1 MTTTTPTIIWR
12 GDPIIE
18 GGVAEHEFTV
28 MGERDI
34 ITGVMWSPPEIPVG
48 SPLVLIGHGGG
59 GHKKAATVVPN
70 GRGFVLE
77 HGITAVCI
85 DAPGHG
91 ERGGALGRTPE
102 YYALWSNAEEM
113 TDHATS
119 DWQRVLSALLA
130 RGSFDPE
137 RVGWSGMS
145 MGSMVGVPYLAAE
158 PRIRAAAI
166 GLCGTSGD
174 TPGRGTIG
182 QVLIHTAPRVT
193 VPLIFMLQWDDERFM
208 REGAFH
214 LFELLGSRDKRLV
227 AHLGAHGEMPPEGR
241 TQARAFLAERLRA

>member
-1 MTTTTPTIIWR
+1 MTTTTPTIAWR
-12 GDPIIE
+12 GAPSTE
-18 GGVAEHEFTV
+18 GGVTAREFTV
-28 MGERDI
+28 EGERDV
-34 ITGVMWSPPEIPVG
+34 ITGVMWSPPQIPAG

-59 GHKKAATVVPN
+59 AHKQGATVVPN

-102 YYALWSNAEEM
+102 YYALWADAQQM

-119 DWQRVLSALLA
+119 DWRRVLTALLET
-130 RGSFDPE
+130 GSFDPD

-145 MGSMVGVPYLAAE
+145 MGSMVGVPYVAAE
-158 PRIRAAAI
+158 PRIRAAAL

-182 QVLIHTAPRVT
+182 QVLIHAA
-193 VPLIFMLQWDDERFM
+193 PLIFMLQWDDERFM

-214 LFELLGSRDKRLV
+214 LFEMLGSRDKRLV

-241 TQARAFLAERLRA
+241 AQARAFLAGRLTA